1 MKVLFICFANVARSQ
16 IAEAYFKTLSQHDY
30 DSAGVAV
37 DYLIEQGNLPS
48 RKLKDVPYQRP
59 IDYIK
64 QEFGLDI
71 SEKERQQLVP
81 EMLKEADLAV
91 VIVEEERWPH
101 YLKENGKV
109 IFWDIPDPFG
119 QADDFANELYSH
131 VQQRVEE
138 LVARIG

>member
-64 QEFGLDI
+64 REFGLDI

-81 EMLKEADLAV
+81 EMLKKADLAI
-91 VIVEEERWPH
+91 VIVEKERWPD

-119 QADDFANELYSH
+119 QTDDFANELYSH
-131 VQQRVEE
+131 VQQRVKE
-138 LVARIG
+138 LVAKIG